1 MIGQGRRLWTVA
13 ATLTLIVS
21 LTACGG
27 DDGGGTPPPGTGD
40 STPPTVSAT
49 SPANGAIGVAVNAAL
64 TATFSEQ
71 MNPATITTA
80 TFTVKDAVN
89 NPVTGAVSYHGTT
102 ATFTPSAN
110 LASVMTYTATIT
122 TGVKDLAGNAL
133 TSNYTWSFTSGTAPD
148 TTPPTVSATTPTN
161 GATRVPV
168 KTTVSTTFSEV
179 MDAATITGATFTLKD
194 AKGSPVTG
202 TVSYVGTT
210 ATFSPTTNLAVTTTY
225 TATIT
230 TGVKDLAGNA
240 LTGDYSWTF
249 TTGTIVFAIR
259 LGGPLPHSVYTFDTS
274 SPNNLTLLGSG
285 TIPFSNYALGFDA
298 TGDTLYAMEPGGRL
312 GTIDKSTGAYTL
324 LGRVSGILSNHNVL
338 GLATDPTTGTI
349 YIVSDNGFTGVA
361 ALYTLNPNTLS
372 ATLIGTQSVAKNLV
386 ELAFDLSGNLYS
398 MSLDTD
404 SLYEI
409 NKLDAQPTLIGALGQ
424 DITSQQGMV
433 FDQSTGVLYGIIGG
447 NVAYAFG
454 TINMAT
460 GAFTAIV
467 TTGDVR
473 KMAIEPMP

>member
-1 MIGQGRRLWTVA
+1 MIGPVRKFWTVA
-13 ATLTLIVS
+13 ATLTFIIS

-27 DDGGGTPPPGTGD
+27 DDGGGAPPPQTGD

-49 SPANGAIGVAVNAAL
+49 NPANGATNVAVNVAL
-64 TATFSEQ
+64 TVAFSEQ
-71 MNPATITTA
+71 MNPATIAIA
-80 TFTVKDAVN
+80 TFAVKDAAN
-89 NPVTGAVSYHGTT
+89 NPVIGTVGYSGT
-102 ATFTPSAN
+102 STTFTPSGN
-110 LASVMTYTATIT
+110 LASLTSYTATIA
-122 TGVKDLAGNAL
+122 TGVTDLAGNHLISAY
-133 TSNYTWSFTSGTAPD
+133 SWSFTTGTAPD
-148 TTPPTVSATTPTN
+148 TTPPTVIATTPAN
-161 GATRVPV
+161 GATGVATN
-168 KTTVSTTFSEV
+168 TTVTATFSEV
-179 MDAATITGATFTLKD
+179 MDATTITATTFTVKD
-194 AKGSPVTG
+194 AKGNPVTG
-202 TVSYVGTT
+202 TVSYVGAQ
-210 ATFSPTTNLAVTTTY
+210 ATFTPPTTLAISTAY
-225 TATIT
+225 TAAIT
-230 TGVKDLAGNA
+230 TGVKDLGGNA
-240 LTGDYSWTF
+240 LTGDYPWTF
-249 TTGTIVFAIR
+249 TTTGTNVFAIR
-259 LGGPLPHSVYTFDTS
+259 LGPLPHSVYTFNTS

-338 GLATDPTTGTI
+338 GLATDPTTDTI

-404 SLYEI
+404 SLYKI

-424 DITSQQGMV
+424 DIISQQGMV